1 MVKTSG
7 RFIKSLKV
15 GLMFLAIIW
24 TVHMIQW
31 VLNISFY
38 QIGGVYPRTISGMP
52 GILLSP
58 FLHGSFMHLINNSA
72 PLLVLT
78 VIIIYFFK
86 DVATESLLLIY
97 VLTGVMVWLFA
108 RPVYHIGASGVVYGM
123 VSFVFWCGIFVRNI
137 KTIILA
143 LIVAILYSGMFLG
156 VLPNQEGISW
166 ESHLMGGVIGIFVA
180 YIMRDKIK
188 NLDPPEQPKWEDEGP
203 SRYFFDRD
211 VFGEDSN
218 DDNYWRT

>member
-1 MVKTSG
+1 
-7 RFIKSLKV
+7 
-15 GLMFLAIIW
+15 
-24 TVHMIQW
+24 MIQW

-166 ESHLMGGVIGIFVA
+166 ESHLMGGIIGIFVA

-188 NLDPPEQPKWEDEGP
+188 SLDPPEQPKWEDEEP

>member
-1 MVKTSG
+1 
-7 RFIKSLKV
+7 
-15 GLMFLAIIW
+15 
-24 TVHMIQW
+24 MIQW